1 MGNNSQR
8 IDLSGTHLPVLSRL
22 LTVEKGSVL
31 ELGAG
36 YNSTPLLYWTSK
48 AESRYFRS
56 FENYKE
62 WCDKMP
68 HMTTFVDNWETI
80 PIDDVFWG
88 IALIDHR
95 PALRRHKDAIRLK
108 NNARF
113 VVVHDTEP
121 EINRFYLYHRIYPH
135 FKYRFD
141 YTLLKPNTTVLSNFD
156 DPNIIFPFD
165 PSTP

>member
-1 MGNNSQR
+1 MGN
-8 IDLSGTHLPVLSRL
+8 IDLSGTHLPVLSKL
-22 LTVEKGSVL
+22 LNVEKGSIL

-48 AESRYFRS
+48 AEDRFFRS
-56 FENYKE
+56 FENYRE

-68 HMTTFVDNWETI
+68 HMTTYVDNWENI
-80 PIDDVFWG
+80 PVVDSTFWG

-95 PALRRHKDAIRLK
+95 PALRRHVDAIRLK

-113 VVVHDTEP
+113 VVIHDSES
-121 EINRFYLYHRIYPH
+121 EIDRFYCYRRVYPH

-141 YTLLKPNTTVLSNFD
+141 YTLLKPNTTVLSNFT
-156 DPNIIFPFD
+156 DPNIFFPFD